1 MRMMINKSKSSSF
14 SCCFE
19 GGKWQLVAKS
29 GRTWLAWVWHC
40 SLHAAPPLPFSALFM
55 STRANRCSHKWW
67 CSQAASKS
75 NWWSASND
83 LGHWGR
89 RRQKSW
95 FEQNTPVELL
105 PPTQQGQEG
114 VMPTLAGPEGV
125 VSWTTQWSCHELMKS
140 TCLGNGLRV
149 HGKHPPDSFFHFL
162 SFLSFLF
169 ISFWVFEIFLKNHR
183 PH

>member
-1 MRMMINKSKSSSF
+1 MVDFQLMIGGERESGVTCRRPQPYVRKWGLVTEHSRKDEDNMRMMINKSKSSSF
-14 SCCFE
+14 SRLCCCCFE

-95 FEQNTPVELL
+95 FEQNTWNYYHQPSKVRRE
-105 PPTQQGQEG
+105 
-114 VMPTLAGPEGV
+114 
-125 VSWTTQWSCHELMKS
+125 SCLHWRV
-140 TCLGNGLRV
+140 LR
-149 HGKHPPDSFFHFL
+149 GA
-162 SFLSFLF
+162 
-169 ISFWVFEIFLKNHR
+169 
-183 PH
+183 